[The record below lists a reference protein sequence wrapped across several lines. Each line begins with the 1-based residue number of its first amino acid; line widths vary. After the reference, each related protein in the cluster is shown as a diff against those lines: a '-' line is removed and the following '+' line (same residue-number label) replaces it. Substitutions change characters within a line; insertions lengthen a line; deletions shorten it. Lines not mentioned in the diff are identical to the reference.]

1 MRMLIAIPVYD
12 VDEACIELAKLTD
25 KPKKYSRQRINILVK
40 EKIQAPLRIGKRYLL
55 TEAQLSL
62 LAEALQTQKRPKL
75 LLKNNTKNGQIEPNN
90 LLTNNNS

>member
-12 VDEACIELAKLTD
+12 VDGACIELARLTG

-40 EKIQAPLRIGKRYLL
+40 EKIQAPMRIGRRYLL

-62 LAEALQTQKRPKL
+62 LAEELQTSKRRKAIDN
-75 LLKNNTKNGQIEPNN
+75 KH
-90 LLTNNNS
+90 